1 MKPYLRPIIKPP
13 LRRAQVPAIGFVNV
27 TMASLLDVLS
37 TAAGGG
43 GGLTKRALGSSGLS
57 CGVGMSNELQDP
69 TWKKRLGFSVSA

>member
-43 GGLTKRALGSSGLS
+43 VLTQRALGSSGLS